1 VLADIRGEVMALHAD
16 SIVGQQQ
23 IYVKPLPELL
33 ASRRGIAGLT
43 LLGEGRPVFLLDVNQ
58 LS

>member
-1 VLADIRGEVMALHAD
+1 
-16 SIVGQQQ
+16 
-23 IYVKPLPELL
+23 VKPLPELL